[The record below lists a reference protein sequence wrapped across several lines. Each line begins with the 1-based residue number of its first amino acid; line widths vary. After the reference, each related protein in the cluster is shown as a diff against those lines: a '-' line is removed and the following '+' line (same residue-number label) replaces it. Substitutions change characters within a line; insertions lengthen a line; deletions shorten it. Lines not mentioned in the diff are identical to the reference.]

1 MELILE
7 VLYFLPV
14 IADHS
19 YDLATGNLKID
30 IVGVGSSPSD
40 WLDTFIYYCRIVFAI
55 IIGILASVGLEYV
68 IKIFRGEIVHESRR
82 DPRLR

>member
-30 IVGVGSSPSD
+30 IIGVGSSPSD
-40 WLDTFIYYCRIVFAI
+40 WLDTFMYWFTFILATVIAIFAA
-55 IIGILASVGLEYV
+55 IGIEFT
-68 IKIFRGEIVHESRR
+68 IKFIRGEIVHESRR

>member
-1 MELILE
+1 MFLYTIYSWSLYWSFSMELILE

-30 IVGVGSSPSD
+30 IVGVG
-40 WLDTFIYYCRIVFAI
+40 
-55 IIGILASVGLEYV
+55 
-68 IKIFRGEIVHESRR
+68 
-82 DPRLR
+82 